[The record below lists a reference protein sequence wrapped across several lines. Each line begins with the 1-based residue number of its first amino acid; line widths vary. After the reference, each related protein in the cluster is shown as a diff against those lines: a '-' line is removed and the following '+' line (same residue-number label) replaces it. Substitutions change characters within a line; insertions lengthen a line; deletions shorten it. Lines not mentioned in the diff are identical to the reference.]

1 LAFCLA
7 EPVIFLFSLLPFQS
21 IFGVQF
27 MGKKGLPS
35 LKEQIK
41 NELFAIHMGIS
52 LRNVAPG
59 YERSRFF

>member
-1 LAFCLA
+1 
-7 EPVIFLFSLLPFQS
+7 
-21 IFGVQF
+21 